1 MEWLK
6 NTDPE
11 RSEMVERALN
21 VGNVGSVLL
30 QTEIN
35 KVVQQLTLRELG
47 AQALLERKPGSGDA
61 VYINRRTAGAAGG
74 VWVADTATAT
84 EESGSYAQ
92 VSFGYKT
99 LLSKVKVTRKAAAQ
113 AASYGDALAI
123 ELQGKVEDFAANL
136 EDALFNGD
144 SAVTAAQIDGMFK
157 LIGAVSGQVVANSSA
172 AAGDDLT
179 LAKLDEAIDAVKGA
193 GNRNDLLIFGSF
205 AGIRKVNA
213 ALQAQQAFNDM
224 VEVDGGFRVRSYD
237 GIPLIT
243 STGINDDME
252 WSGSAI
258 AATSGESTNP
268 TTALVIVNKR
278 HIYMSE
284 LNAMTVMPVAQS
296 TSQFSEVELYND
308 LALVYANTLGGAILG
323 GLS

>member
-35 KVVQQLTLRELG
+35 KVVQQLTLCELG

-61 VYINRRTAGAAGG
+61 VYINRRTAGVAGG